1 MNHLAGFD
9 VNTSQAVNA
18 EAENASTLNNS
29 IVTSTAAGNRF
40 TEASEG
46 ASRAAFGTDSA
57 ANSRLNS
64 QAPLLTSPS
73 RMTDSERRQ
82 LESKRL
88 QFSVAANHIGNTN
101 HGNHSRK
108 RHHKTLAAYEQ

>member
-9 VNTSQAVNA
+9 VNTSQAVNV

-46 ASRAAFGTDSA
+46 ASRAAFITDSA

-88 QFSVAANHIGNTN
+88 
-101 HGNHSRK
+101 
-108 RHHKTLAAYEQ
+108 